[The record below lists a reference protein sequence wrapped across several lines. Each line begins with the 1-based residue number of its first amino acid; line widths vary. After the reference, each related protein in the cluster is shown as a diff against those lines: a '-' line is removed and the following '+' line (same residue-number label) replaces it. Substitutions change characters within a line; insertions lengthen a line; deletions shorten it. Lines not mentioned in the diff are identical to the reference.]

1 LDPESRIPDPNLQH
15 RFRSNNADV
24 QDYRLGS
31 VSVACEGYDYP
42 EDPYILAGS
51 CGLEYTLE
59 LTQQGRDKRA
69 GSHQYAG
76 SSYNSYTKGEI
87 LFCKRGRKHGKLLW
101 VRIRVYLAWLRGIQG
116 SPSVDKTIHVR

>member
-1 LDPESRIPDPNLQH
+1 M
-15 RFRSNNADV
+15 

-59 LTQQGRDKRA
+59 LTQQGRDKR
-69 GSHQYAG
+69 GTKQQQYG
-76 SSYNSYTKGEI
+76 SSYNSHTVGEI
-87 LFCKRGRKHGKLLW
+87 FVTVKWVGTYSILLYCMESVWRILNDFFFGFGSDFSGRS
-101 VRIRVYLAWLRGIQG
+101 G
-116 SPSVDKTIHVR
+116 SGS

>member
-1 LDPESRIPDPNLQH
+1 MFSIPDPGSEFFPSRIPDLQH
-15 RFRSNNADV
+15 WFHGRRADV

-59 LTQQGRDKRA
+59 LTQQGSDKRA

-76 SSYNSYTKGEI
+76 SSYNSYTKGEMN
-87 LFCKRGRKHGKLLW
+87 FFVRGG
-101 VRIRVYLAWLRGIQG
+101 VNTV
-116 SPSVDKTIHVR
+116 